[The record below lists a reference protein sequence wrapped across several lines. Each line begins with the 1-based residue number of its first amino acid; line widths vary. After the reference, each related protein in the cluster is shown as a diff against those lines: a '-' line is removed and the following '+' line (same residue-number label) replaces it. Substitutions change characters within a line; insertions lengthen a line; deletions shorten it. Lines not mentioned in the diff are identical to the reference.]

1 MDDSR
6 IIDLYWCRDEQ
17 AISQTKQ
24 KYGEYCFSIAYR
36 ILSNREDAEECEND
50 TYLDAWNS
58 IPPHRPSKLSVFLG
72 KITRRISID
81 RYRHN
86 TAKKRGGDQ
95 VTLALDELLDCIP
108 DRMSIDDEIQNHEL
122 GKMIDCFLRGLGDE
136 ERIIFIRRYFHVYA
150 IKDISKSMGISE
162 SKVKTTL
169 LRTRKKLL
177 VHLEREGVF
186 I

>member
-1 MDDSR
+1 MDDSK

-17 AISQTKQ
+17 AINQTKK

-36 ILSNREDAEECEND
+36 ILNNREDAEECEND

-58 IPPHRPSKLSVFLG
+58 IPPHKPSKLAIFLG

-86 TAKKRGGDQ
+86 TAQKRGGDQ

-108 DRMSIDDEIQNHEL
+108 DSKSIDDELENKEL
-122 GKMIDCFLRGLGDE
+122 AEKINFFLRGLGNE
-136 ERIIFIRRYFHVYA
+136 ERSIFIRRYWYVHAV
-150 IKDISKSMGISE
+150 KDISKSMGISE

-177 VHLEREGVF
+177 VYLEREGVF